1 MKKEKEQSSSEE
13 QKAANEN
20 LLIRLNQNYGKL
32 SKGQKRLAD
41 FITAHY
47 DQAVSM
53 TAARLGQQVGV
64 SESTTVRFAMQLGYA
79 GYPEFQRA
87 LEEMVMNRLNSVQRM
102 QFTYGRVP
110 QGEILE
116 TVLQSDIEKIKMTL
130 EEVDRSAFERA
141 ADTIL
146 SARTIYIVGIRSC
159 APLASFLA
167 FYLHMIFPD
176 VRQVQ
181 TNSSSEIF
189 EQMIRISFPRYSMR
203 TMKALEF
210 ANSRKAKV
218 ITITDSVHSPMNV
231 YAACTLIAKSDMASI
246 VDSLVAPLS
255 VINALVV
262 ALCMKRQ
269 ADVKKTLESMEKL
282 WDEYQVYSNDE
293 INGLDDARPMGGKR
307 AALPVKEKA

>member
-87 LEEMVMNRLNSVQRM
+87 LEEMVMNRL
-102 QFTYGRVP
+102 P

-189 EQMIRISFPRYSMR
+189 EQMIRITEDDVVIGISFPRYSMR

-293 INGLDDARPMGGKR
+293 INGLDDARPMGGKK

>member
-167 FYLHMIFPD
+167 FYFHMIFPD
-176 VRQVQ
+176 VRLG
-181 TNSSSEIF
+181 TRMLFIYRG
-189 EQMIRISFPRYSMR
+189 MKPRRLRLPSAA
-203 TMKALEF
+203 MKFLAM
-210 ANSRKAKV
+210 
-218 ITITDSVHSPMNV
+218 T
-231 YAACTLIAKSDMASI
+231 AA
-246 VDSLVAPLS
+246 
-255 VINALVV
+255 
-262 ALCMKRQ
+262 
-269 ADVKKTLESMEKL
+269 
-282 WDEYQVYSNDE
+282 
-293 INGLDDARPMGGKR
+293 
-307 AALPVKEKA
+307 

>member
-146 SARTIYIVGIRSC
+146 SARTICRHSELRAACELSGVLSPYDFPGC
-159 APLASFLA
+159 APG
-167 FYLHMIFPD
+167 
-176 VRQVQ
+176 
-181 TNSSSEIF
+181 
-189 EQMIRISFPRYSMR
+189 
-203 TMKALEF
+203 
-210 ANSRKAKV
+210 
-218 ITITDSVHSPMNV
+218 TDKQ
-231 YAACTLIAKSDMASI
+231 LQRDF
-246 VDSLVAPLS
+246 
-255 VINALVV
+255 
-262 ALCMKRQ
+262 R
-269 ADVKKTLESMEKL
+269 AD
-282 WDEYQVYSNDE
+282 D
-293 INGLDDARPMGGKR
+293 PHHGG
-307 AALPVKEKA
+307 

>member
-189 EQMIRISFPRYSMR
+189 EQMIRITEDDVVIGISFPRYSKKAVK
-203 TMKALEF
+203 TMKYA
-210 ANSRKAKV
+210 SSQKATTV
-218 ITITDSVHSPMNV
+218 AITDSPLSPLAQ
-231 YAACTLIAKSDMASI
+231 YASHVLLARSGMVSF

-255 VINALVV
+255 LVNALLV
-262 ALCMKRQ
+262 AVSR
-269 ADVKKTLESMEKL
+269 KKNDDLAHTFQTLEDI
-282 WDEYQVYSNDE
+282 WDEYGVY
-293 INGLDDARPMGGKR
+293 
-307 AALPVKEKA
+307 EKVQD

>member
-1 MKKEKEQSSSEE
+1 MAAHCFDATTFVGPCNHKARGQHHNPPAPGRSHYLKIKRKQVCNKFFIGMKRIHTILIILLLAVTYGEAKKSSDDR
-13 QKAANEN
+13 QMD
-20 LLIRLNQNYGKL
+20 
-32 SKGQKRLAD
+32 D
-41 FITAHY
+41 FIT
-47 DQAVSM
+47 SLM
-53 TAARLGQQVGV
+53 
-64 SESTTVRFAMQLGYA
+64 
-79 GYPEFQRA
+79 
-87 LEEMVMNRLNSVQRM
+87 
-102 QFTYGRVP
+102 
-110 QGEILE
+110 
-116 TVLQSDIEKIKMTL
+116 KKMTL
-130 EEVDRSAFERA
+130 EEVDQSAFERA

-189 EQMIRISFPRYSMR
+189 EQMIRITEDDVVIGISFPRYSMR

>member
-1 MKKEKEQSSSEE
+1 MEINMKKEKEQSSSEE

-130 EEVDRSAFERA
+130 EEVMEVMISGEKQEKKVVR
-141 ADTIL
+141 
-146 SARTIYIVGIRSC
+146 
-159 APLASFLA
+159 
-167 FYLHMIFPD
+167 LHTGDPCLYGAIK
-176 VRQVQ
+176 
-181 TNSSSEIF
+181 
-189 EQMIRISFPRYSMR
+189 EQMDLLEKENISYKVCPGVSSFCGAAS
-203 TMKALEF
+203 ALNAEYTSWDF
-210 ANSRKAKV
+210 TVCGDHTDGRKN
-218 ITITDSVHSPMNV
+218 TGS
-231 YAACTLIAKSDMASI
+231 
-246 VDSLVAPLS
+246 
-255 VINALVV
+255 
-262 ALCMKRQ
+262 
-269 ADVKKTLESMEKL
+269 
-282 WDEYQVYSNDE
+282 
-293 INGLDDARPMGGKR
+293 GKR
-307 AALPVKEKA
+307 IH

>member
-110 QGEILE
+110 QGEIL
-116 TVLQSDIEKIKMTL
+116 
-130 EEVDRSAFERA
+130 
-141 ADTIL
+141 
-146 SARTIYIVGIRSC
+146 
-159 APLASFLA
+159 
-167 FYLHMIFPD
+167 
-176 VRQVQ
+176 
-181 TNSSSEIF
+181 
-189 EQMIRISFPRYSMR
+189 
-203 TMKALEF
+203 
-210 ANSRKAKV
+210 
-218 ITITDSVHSPMNV
+218 
-231 YAACTLIAKSDMASI
+231 
-246 VDSLVAPLS
+246 
-255 VINALVV
+255 
-262 ALCMKRQ
+262 
-269 ADVKKTLESMEKL
+269 
-282 WDEYQVYSNDE
+282 
-293 INGLDDARPMGGKR
+293 
-307 AALPVKEKA
+307 

>member
-130 EEVDRSAFERA
+130 EEVDRSAFERCGYDSFCADNLHCRHSELRA
-141 ADTIL
+141 ACEL
-146 SARTIYIVGIRSC
+146 SGVLSPYDFPGC
-159 APLASFLA
+159 APG
-167 FYLHMIFPD
+167 
-176 VRQVQ
+176 
-181 TNSSSEIF
+181 
-189 EQMIRISFPRYSMR
+189 
-203 TMKALEF
+203 
-210 ANSRKAKV
+210 
-218 ITITDSVHSPMNV
+218 TD
-231 YAACTLIAKSDMASI
+231 KQFQRDF
-246 VDSLVAPLS
+246 
-255 VINALVV
+255 
-262 ALCMKRQ
+262 R
-269 ADVKKTLESMEKL
+269 AD
-282 WDEYQVYSNDE
+282 D
-293 INGLDDARPMGGKR
+293 PHHGG
-307 AALPVKEKA
+307 

>member
-189 EQMIRISFPRYSMR
+189 EQMIRI
-203 TMKALEF
+203 TEDDVVIGANAVVLEGVRIGKG
-210 ANSRKAKV
+210 AVVAAGAVVTEDVAPNMVVAGTPARV
-218 ITITDSVHSPMNV
+218 IKQKDEK
-231 YAACTLIAKSDMASI
+231 TLGKTE
-246 VDSLVAPLS
+246 LVA
-255 VINALVV
+255 ALRE
-262 ALCMKRQ
+262 LK
-269 ADVKKTLESMEKL
+269 
-282 WDEYQVYSNDE
+282 
-293 INGLDDARPMGGKR
+293 
-307 AALPVKEKA
+307 

>member
-146 SARTIYIVGIRSC
+146 SARTI
-159 APLASFLA
+159 
-167 FYLHMIFPD
+167 
-176 VRQVQ
+176 
-181 TNSSSEIF
+181 
-189 EQMIRISFPRYSMR
+189 
-203 TMKALEF
+203 
-210 ANSRKAKV
+210 
-218 ITITDSVHSPMNV
+218 
-231 YAACTLIAKSDMASI
+231 SI
-246 VDSLVAPLS
+246 
-255 VINALVV
+255 
-262 ALCMKRQ
+262 
-269 ADVKKTLESMEKL
+269 
-282 WDEYQVYSNDE
+282 
-293 INGLDDARPMGGKR
+293 
-307 AALPVKEKA
+307 

>member
-167 FYLHMIFPD
+167 FYFHMIFPD

-189 EQMIRISFPRYSMR
+189 EQMIRITEDDVVIGISFPRYSMHWNLR
-203 TMKALEF
+203 TA
-210 ANSRKAKV
+210 AK
-218 ITITDSVHSPMNV
+218 
-231 YAACTLIAKSDMASI
+231 
-246 VDSLVAPLS
+246 
-255 VINALVV
+255 
-262 ALCMKRQ
+262 R
-269 ADVKKTLESMEKL
+269 
-282 WDEYQVYSNDE
+282 
-293 INGLDDARPMGGKR
+293 R
-307 AALPVKEKA
+307 

>member
-146 SARTIYIVGIRSC
+146 SARTIYIVGIRSVLFPYDFPGC
-159 APLASFLA
+159 APG
-167 FYLHMIFPD
+167 
-176 VRQVQ
+176 
-181 TNSSSEIF
+181 
-189 EQMIRISFPRYSMR
+189 
-203 TMKALEF
+203 
-210 ANSRKAKV
+210 
-218 ITITDSVHSPMNV
+218 TD
-231 YAACTLIAKSDMASI
+231 KQFQRDF
-246 VDSLVAPLS
+246 
-255 VINALVV
+255 
-262 ALCMKRQ
+262 R
-269 ADVKKTLESMEKL
+269 AD
-282 WDEYQVYSNDE
+282 D
-293 INGLDDARPMGGKR
+293 PHHGG
-307 AALPVKEKA
+307 